1 MMKLFHYAKI
11 SLSVLAVLSL
21 TAGIVT
27 PAHASP
33 AVLPDVTED
42 MCDPAYWAERSAPA
56 DPWKSEDGAGDP
68 SEAVADLA
76 SLQALNQLFVE
87 TEGLNMQDLTKAE
100 EVFDGTDLCRRLWKT
115 GMSEISAYLSGGYFD
130 RSGETVTGPFLVES
144 LMNMED
150 PGASPEQELR
160 YGICV
165 NRSNIRAF
173 PSDEIVTDAIG
184 DNDFDYFQLSSL
196 RVNEPVLVRLTS
208 ADERYYY
215 VDSSALS
222 GWVLAEDIAVCA
234 DKEEWRSAWDI
245 PEDRILVVTGG
256 KFFLEKSNTSPRL
269 SGRML
274 TMGTVLEMADP
285 EEAGELVSN
294 RSSYHN
300 YIVWL
305 PVRQEDGSYAKEAA
319 LISEHHPVHEG
330 YLPLTTENI
339 LETAFSMLGDAY
351 GWGGMLD
358 SNDCSGYLRD
368 IYRCFGLELPRNTT
382 WQSAMPVAKYD
393 VQEMETAEKQAILDR
408 MPAGTLLYF
417 KGHGMMYLGHEGDRY
432 YVISSFS
439 SMLDP
444 DGVTRR
450 RVRSVSVNTLDTL
463 RANGNTWLED
473 IHTILI
479 PYLDGSRMAQEK
491 GEAEDDPELSGKDG
505 EIQDPGEGR
514 EQYKK
519 PASEV
524 WNNTEKKQMR
534 PNAPAEAE
542 KPHAADEVTD
552 SPWRKAS

>member
-1 MMKLFHYAKI
+1 MMKLLHLSKI
-11 SLSVLAVLSL
+11 SLSVLTALSL
-21 TAGIVT
+21 AAGIVT
-27 PAHASP
+27 PVYAIP
-33 AVLPDVTED
+33 TLLPDVTED
-42 MCDPAYWAERSAPA
+42 MCDPAYWTERSAPA
-56 DPWKSEDGAGDP
+56 DPGKNADGAGDL
-68 SEAVADLA
+68 SEAVVDLA
-76 SLQALNQLFVE
+76 SLKALNELFIQ
-87 TEGLNMQDLTKAE
+87 TEGLNMQDLSEAE
-100 EVFDGTDLCRRLWKT
+100 EVFDGTDLCRRLWKA
-115 GMSEISAYLSGGYFD
+115 GMSEISAYLSGGYFTK
-130 RSGETVTGPFLVES
+130 SGEAVTGPFLVEA

-150 PGASPEQELR
+150 PDASAEQELR

-184 DNDFDYFQLSSL
+184 DNDFDYYQLSSL
-196 RVNEPVLVRLTS
+196 RVNEPVLIRLTS
-208 ADERYYY
+208 ADQRYYY
-215 VDSSALS
+215 VETSALS

-256 KFFLEKSNTSPRL
+256 KFFLEKSNTSPQL

-274 TMGTVLEMADP
+274 TMGTVLELADP
-285 EEAGELVSN
+285 EEAGGLVSN

-300 YIVWL
+300 HVVWL

-382 WQSAMPVAKYD
+382 WQAAMPVLKYD
-393 VQEMETAEKQAILDR
+393 VREMGTDEKKMILDR

-417 KGHGMMYLGHEGDRY
+417 KGHGMMYLGHEGNQY

-479 PYLDGSRMAQEK
+479 PYLDASGIEQESK
-491 GEAEDDPELSGKDG
+491 
-505 EIQDPGEGR
+505 EIKAAPA
-514 EQYKK
+514 K
-519 PASEV
+519 PVSEI
-524 WNNTEKKQMR
+524 WNNTEKKQKL
-534 PNAPAEAE
+534 PDAPAEIK

-552 SPWRKAS
+552 SPWRKVS